1 LQNLEI
7 VSPQR
12 NAKYAKTRFFALLA
26 FFAAIHLHSIPLLSN
41 FGFRTSDLSQR
52 RGWKQLEA
60 ALALIVLP
68 EAGDGVSLPE
78 VWRDG

>member
-1 LQNLEI
+1 LKLFRRKETQNTQKH
-7 VSPQR
+7 V
-12 NAKYAKTRFFALLA
+12 FFALLA